1 MMAVESRWWSG
12 ITRYANGRS
21 AGPRGPLAIRGPR
34 SSRHK
39 KKGSTALIPSS
50 LGYQLCG
57 YRHCLSQERNTAGA
71 VGTQPVGLRKSEA
84 SSAVGMSKEES
95 KDFVWDGNEAQF
107 AAADKMLGRKLREKL
122 GTLGDYFWKKGMRRS
137 PCPKGPVPGLIT

>member
-1 MMAVESRWWSG
+1 MAVESRWWSG

-21 AGPRGPLAIRGPR
+21 AGSRDPLAIRSPR
-34 SSRHK
+34 LSRHK
-39 KKGSTALIPSS
+39 KKGSSALIPSS

-71 VGTQPVGLRKSEA
+71 VGTQPVGFRKSEA

-95 KDFVWDGNEAQF
+95 KDFVVGF
-107 AAADKMLGRKLREKL
+107 APNA
-122 GTLGDYFWKKGMRRS
+122 
-137 PCPKGPVPGLIT
+137 LITAARGGGPFISIFSTSAILPQNISSELTVITGAIMFD

>member
-1 MMAVESRWWSG
+1 MPTAGRPAPEVRWPFG
-12 ITRYANGRS
+12 AHGRRDTR
-21 AGPRGPLAIRGPR
+21 
-34 SSRHK
+34 

-122 GTLGDYFWKKGMRRS
+122 GTLGDYFWKKGMPSR
-137 PCPKGPVPGLIT
+137 C